1 MPSES
6 IAELPVKK
14 AAINLVAAMATLP
27 AMAAKI
33 AVLDSGTM
41 RYTIANEAA
50 RAESSEKTIRPSG
63 LHQNRER
70 TGVPK
75 PGVPGAA
82 ERGPRP
88 SISAGVPC
96 ESLNEAATHSDFPP
110 APTDE
115 TPICRSPNSATFE
128 FFEFDRNRSID
139 RRQQVMRAVLGRIPT
154 LAE

>member
-96 ESLNEAATHSDFPP
+96 ALGWQWGSPIGVVDPTGSYIQPASDNSLTERPAAGLSVWL
-110 APTDE
+110 
-115 TPICRSPNSATFE
+115 RS
-128 FFEFDRNRSID
+128 
-139 RRQQVMRAVLGRIPT
+139 L
-154 LAE
+154 